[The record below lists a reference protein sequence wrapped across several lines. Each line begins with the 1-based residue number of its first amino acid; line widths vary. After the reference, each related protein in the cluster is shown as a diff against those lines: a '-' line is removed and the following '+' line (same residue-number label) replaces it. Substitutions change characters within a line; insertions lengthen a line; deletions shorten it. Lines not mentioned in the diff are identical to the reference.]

1 MSTDIASYIASQTS
15 TTSQVSPTT
24 ASTTGSSSSTA
35 ADLSSGLSSY
45 QNEYQTFLTLL
56 TTQLKHQDPTS
67 PMDPNQF
74 TTELVQMTGVQQQL
88 LSNQLLQTLVNNS
101 PSGGVTNDVGLIG
114 KDVTATSSTA
124 TLANGSATWSYS
136 LPQTASS
143 ATLSIANSVG
153 TVVWTGTAPS
163 FTRGADSFTW
173 NGRTSAG
180 QQLANGSPYTLS
192 ISATDAAG
200 VAMTPTISVQGTATS
215 IQTVNGT
222 TMATVNGSQ
231 VPVSSITSVAGS

>member
-1 MSTDIASYIASQTS
+1 M
-15 TTSQVSPTT
+15 
-24 ASTTGSSSSTA
+24 
-35 ADLSSGLSSY
+35 SSY

-101 PSGGVTNDVGLIG
+101 PSGGVTNSVSLIG
-114 KDVTATSSTA
+114 KNVTATSATA
-124 TLANGSATWSYS
+124 ELTNGSATWDYS
-136 LPQTASS
+136 LPETASS
-143 ATLSIANSVG
+143 ATLSIANAAG
-153 TVVWTGTAPS
+153 AVVWTGTAPS
-163 FTRGADSFTW
+163 FAQGADSFTW
-173 NGRTSAG
+173 NGKTSTG
-180 QQLANGSPYTLS
+180 QQLADGSPYTLS
-192 ISATDAAG
+192 ITAADAAG

-215 IQTVNGT
+215 IQTVDGV

-231 VPVSSITSVAGS
+231 VPVSSITSVGGS